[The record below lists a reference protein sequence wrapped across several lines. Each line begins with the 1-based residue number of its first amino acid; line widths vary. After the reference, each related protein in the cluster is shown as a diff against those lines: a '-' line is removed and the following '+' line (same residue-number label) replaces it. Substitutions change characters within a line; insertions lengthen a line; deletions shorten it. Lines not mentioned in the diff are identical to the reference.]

1 MILALAGG
9 VGGAKLA
16 VGLAARLPPERLRIV
31 VNTGDDFVHHGLSI
45 SPDLD
50 TVMYWLAG
58 INDAGR
64 GWGVADETW
73 AYMAALRQAGKADWF
88 QIGDRDLATHEYRTR
103 RLGQGDTLSQAT
115 RLLCRRLGVGHA
127 IVPMSDR
134 PVATIVHT
142 GEGALAFQDYF
153 VRRQCEPAVTAIG
166 FEGVENAAPS
176 PGFAQAMADPDLEAV
191 VICPSNPLLSIEPIL
206 SLPGVR
212 EWLRHRRV
220 PAIAVS
226 PLVGGKA
233 IKGPAAKIF
242 AELGL
247 DVSAAGIARHYRGL
261 IDCLVV
267 DEVDAAAVPSI
278 EAEGMRAAVT
288 RTVMRNAAD
297 RAALAGEVLDLAARL
312 GARADA

>member
-16 VGLAARLPPERLRIV
+16 KGLAAHLTPERLRIV

-58 INDAGR
+58 INDAER

-73 AYMAALRQAGKADWF
+73 SYMAGLRQAGEADWF
-88 QIGDRDLATHEYRTR
+88 QIGDRDLVTHRLRTQ
-103 RLGQGDTLSQAT
+103 RLGEGDTLSQAM
-115 RLLCRRLGVGHA
+115 RFMCQRLGVGHA

-142 GEGALAFQDYF
+142 GEDALAFQDYF
-153 VRRQCEPAVTAIG
+153 VRRHCEPAVTGLA
-166 FEGVENAAPS
+166 FDGVEDAVPS
-176 PGFAQAMADPDLEAV
+176 PAFSAAMADPALEAI

-206 SLPGVR
+206 SLRGVR
-212 EWLRHRRV
+212 DWLRRRRV
-220 PAIAVS
+220 PAVAVS
-226 PLVGGKA
+226 PIVGGEA

-242 AELGL
+242 RELRL
-247 DVSAAGIARHYRGL
+247 DASAAGIARHYSGL
-261 IDCLVV
+261 IDCLVI
-267 DEVDAAAVPSI
+267 DEVDADAAAAV
-278 EAEGMRAAVT
+278 EAQGMRAAVT
-288 RTVMRNAAD
+288 RTVMKDAGD
-297 RAALAGEVLDLAARL
+297 RAALARHVLDLAARMTVQAH
-312 GARADA
+312 G

>member
-16 VGLAARLPPERLRIV
+16 VGLAAHLAPERLRIV
-31 VNTGDDFVHHGLSI
+31 VNTGDDFVHLGLSI

-58 INDAGR
+58 INDAER

-73 AYMAALRQAGKADWF
+73 TYMAGLRQAGEADWF
-88 QIGDRDLATHEYRTR
+88 QIGDRDLVTHRQRTQ
-103 RLGQGDTLSQAT
+103 RLGEGDTLSGAT
-115 RLLCRRLGVGHA
+115 RFLCERLGVGHA
-127 IVPMSDR
+127 IVPMSDQ

-142 GEGALAFQDYF
+142 SDGALAFQDYF
-153 VRRQCEPAVTAIG
+153 VRRRCEPVVTALE
-166 FEGVENAAPS
+166 FQGVEDAVPS
-176 PGFAQAMADPDLEAV
+176 PAFAAAMADPDLEAI

-212 EWLRHRRV
+212 DWLKRRRV

-226 PLVGGKA
+226 PIVGGKA

-242 AELGL
+242 RELGL
-247 DVSAAGIARHYRGL
+247 DVSAVGVARHYRGL

-267 DEVDAAAVPSI
+267 DDTDADAVAAI
-278 EAEGMRAAVT
+278 EAEGMGAAVT
-288 RTVMRNAAD
+288 RTVMKDAGD
-297 RAALAGEVLDLAARL
+297 RAALAKHVFDLAARVKV
-312 GARADA
+312 RAHG